1 MSKKDGQC
9 DYNYD
14 MDNNPHTRCI
24 NKGCFLVGEFL
35 TYCGRHRR
43 TAESAYY
50 YARWKELESRHPA
63 ASEWKPISEVPLE
76 KWVIL
81 NDGESYGC
89 PATPEY
95 FHDEKQKEDFIK
107 RGYKFYAEIY
117 PPQEAS
123 DNG

>member
-1 MSKKDGQC
+1 MSENYE
-9 DYNYD
+9 DYRREYKSKLTIEEALNTIEREISVT
-14 MDNNPHTRCI
+14 NCSQWSW
-24 NKGCFLVGEFL
+24 EFIKAYIKRL
-35 TYCGRHRR
+35 T
-43 TAESAYY
+43 
-50 YARWKELESRHPA
+50 KSRHPA

-117 PPQEAS
+117 PPTDKKDVTPCEK
-123 DNG
+123 